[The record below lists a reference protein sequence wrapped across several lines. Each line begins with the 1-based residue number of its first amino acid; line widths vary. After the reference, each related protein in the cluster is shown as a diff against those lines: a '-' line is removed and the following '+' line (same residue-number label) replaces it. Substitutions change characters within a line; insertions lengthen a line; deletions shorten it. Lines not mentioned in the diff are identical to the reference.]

1 MKLHIVAA
9 LALALNLTTARAAHE
24 HNAAS
29 QVRADSHAPIGV
41 MGDHLHPAGGWMFS
55 YRYMHM
61 DMSGNR
67 IGTDDI
73 SADAI
78 VTTQA
83 NPFAGMP
90 GMPPTLRVVPLDM
103 EMDMNMFSA
112 MYGLTDRV
120 TLMAMFNYVDKQMSH
135 RTYAGGTGTQVLGDF
150 ATSSSGFADSTLS
163 ALIGL
168 GENVMGHWNANVGLS
183 LPTGSVTQQGQVLAP
198 NGMQPV
204 LRLPYPMQLGSGTT
218 DPVLGLTVTREFS
231 DWSWGAQWT
240 GLWHVTDNSEDY
252 RLGDQQ
258 RLTAW
263 VARLWTPAVSTSLR
277 LAGQD
282 VGEIRGQ
289 DPRIMAPVQ
298 TADPAR
304 QGGQRV
310 ELGVGLNYAAQGSM
324 RGNRLAVEL
333 LLSVYQR
340 LHGPQLEVDWQLV
353 AGYQYAF

>member
-1 MKLHIVAA
+1 MKLQIAAA
-9 LALALNLTTARAAHE
+9 LALALNLGTAQAD
-24 HNAAS
+24 HNAEDAAP
-29 QVRADSHAPIGV
+29 VRADSHAPIGV
-41 MGDHLHPAGGWMFS
+41 MGDHLHRAGEWMIS

-61 DMSGNR
+61 DMQGNR
-67 IGTDDI
+67 TGTDDI
-73 SADAI
+73 SPDEI
-78 VTTQA
+78 VTTQS

-103 EMDMNMFSA
+103 QMDMNMFGA
-112 MYGLTDRV
+112 MYGLTDRL
-120 TLMAMFNYVDKQMSH
+120 TLMAMINYVDKQMKH
-135 RTYAGGTGTQVLGDF
+135 RTYAGGMGTNVLGNF
-150 ATSSSGFADSTLS
+150 ETSSSGFADSTLS

-168 GENVMGHWNANVGLS
+168 GENAMGRWHANVGVS
-183 LPTGSVTQQGQVLAP
+183 LPTGSVKEKGQVLAP
-198 NGMQPV
+198 NGMEPV

-218 DPVLGLTVTREFS
+218 DPILGLTVTRQFN

-240 GLWHVTDNSEDY
+240 GLWHVTDNNEDY

-263 VARLWTPAVSTSLR
+263 VSRLWTPSVSTSLR

-289 DPRIMAPVQ
+289 DPQIMAPVQ
-298 TADPAR
+298 TADPSR
-304 QGGQRV
+304 QGGQRI
-310 ELGVGLNYAAQGSM
+310 ELGIGMNYAAQGSM

-333 LLSVYQR
+333 LLPVYQR
-340 LHGPQLEVDWQLV
+340 LHGPQLETDWQLV

>member
-1 MKLHIVAA
+1 MKLQLAAA
-9 LALALNLTTARAAHE
+9 LALALNFTTARADHE
-24 HNAAS
+24 HDEAGP
-29 QVRADSHAPIGV
+29 VRADSHAPIGV
-41 MGDHLHPAGGWMFS
+41 MGDHLHRAGEWMIS

-73 SADAI
+73 SPDAI

-103 EMDMNMFSA
+103 QMDMSMFGA

-120 TLMAMFNYVDKQMSH
+120 TLMAMVNYVDRQMKH
-135 RTYAGGTGTQVLGDF
+135 RTYSGGMGTSVLGNFD
-150 ATSSSGFADSTLS
+150 TSTSGFADSSLS

-168 GENVMGHWNANVGLS
+168 GENGMGKWHANIGVS
-183 LPTGSVTQQGQVLAP
+183 LPTGSVDEKGQVLAP

-218 DPVLGLTVTREFS
+218 DPMLGLTVTRRF
-231 DWSWGAQWT
+231 DNWSWGAQWT
-240 GLWHVTDNSEDY
+240 GLWHLKDNSEDY

-263 VARLWTPAVSTSLR
+263 AARLWTPAVSTSVR

-282 VGEIRGQ
+282 VGQIHGR
-289 DPRIMAPVQ
+289 DPQIMAPVQ
-298 TADPAR
+298 TADPSR
-304 QGGQRV
+304 QGGQRI
-310 ELGVGLNYAAQGSM
+310 ELGMGMN
-324 RGNRLAVEL
+324 
-333 LLSVYQR
+333 
-340 LHGPQLEVDWQLV
+340 
-353 AGYQYAF
+353 